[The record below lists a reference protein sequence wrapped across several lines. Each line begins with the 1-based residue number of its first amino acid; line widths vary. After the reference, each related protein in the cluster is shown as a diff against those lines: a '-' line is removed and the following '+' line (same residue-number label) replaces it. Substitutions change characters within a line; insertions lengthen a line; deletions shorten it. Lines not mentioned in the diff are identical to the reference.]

1 MLPFRSTVKG
11 SGAHVPW
18 LIRAALGL
26 GMVLLLVAALG
37 GHRGADEPQP
47 AATPVVIEAQA
58 APTTVALVP
67 RPTSTTQPFV
77 ERIISRISR
86 DTPAPYPT
94 STPPPAN
101 TAFVNIVDFGYLPGV
116 TRIRA
121 GQTVVWTNGGRE
133 LHDVTGDDDWHSGPI
148 EPPMDFRHTF
158 GFAGTFNY
166 SCTVHRDMHG
176 TVIVSS

>member
-1 MLPFRSTVKG
+1 VKG
-11 SGAHVPW
+11 SGAHVTW

-37 GHRGADEPQP
+37 TRQGTGEPQP
-47 AATPVVIEAQA
+47 TATPVVVQAAQA
-58 APTTVALVP
+58 APPTVTRVP
-67 RPTSTTQPFV
+67 APTLTTQPFV

-94 STPPPAN
+94 STPQPTD

-116 TRIRA
+116 TRIHV

-158 GFAGTFNY
+158 GFAGMFNY

>member
-1 MLPFRSTVKG
+1 VKA
-11 SGAHVPW
+11 SGAHVTW

-26 GMVLLLVAALG
+26 GMALLTVAALG
-37 GHRGADEPQP
+37 SRQATDAPQP
-47 AATPVVIEAQA
+47 TATPVVTVAQA
-58 APTTVALVP
+58 APTTVTVVAA
-67 RPTSTTQPFV
+67 PTLTTEPFV

-94 STPPPAN
+94 QTPAPAD

-133 LHDVTGDDDWHSGPI
+133 EHDVTGDDDWHSGPI
-148 EPPMDFRHTF
+148 EPPMDFRYTF

>member
-1 MLPFRSTVKG
+1 VKG
-11 SGAHVPW
+11 SGAHVNW

-26 GMVLLLVAALG
+26 GMMIVLVAALG
-37 GHRGADEPQP
+37 SRQGTDEPRP
-47 AATPVVIEAQA
+47 TATPVVVQAQPA
-58 APTTVALVP
+58 PPTVTLVPAPTL
-67 RPTSTTQPFV
+67 TTQPFV

-94 STPPPAN
+94 STPQPTD

-116 TRIRA
+116 TRIHV

-158 GFAGTFNY
+158 GFAGSFNY

>member
-37 GHRGADEPQP
+37 GRRGADEPQP

-133 LHDVTGDDDWHSGPI
+133 LHDVTCDDDWHSGPI